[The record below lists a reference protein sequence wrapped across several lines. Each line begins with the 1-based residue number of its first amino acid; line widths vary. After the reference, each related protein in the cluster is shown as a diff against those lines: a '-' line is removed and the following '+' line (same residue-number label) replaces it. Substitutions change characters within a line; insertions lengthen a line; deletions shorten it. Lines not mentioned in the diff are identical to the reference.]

1 MNPWIKKSVI
11 ALCGAT
17 LITGAATAFGDQHPQ
32 RRGEGP
38 HKCGAW
44 MHDDAARAEH
54 RAKRVERLSTD
65 LGLNEEQK
73 QKLAAFFDKLGEQR
87 KAMMGDWKGRHEK
100 IQTLL
105 KGESFDRERAQ
116 VLLNEKVS
124 ALQSKGPELIGAAAD
139 LYDNLNADQQQKLRE
154 FLERRHGH
162 RDHGSKVGSAG

>member
-1 MNPWIKKSVI
+1 MNPWIKKSLI

-17 LITGAATAFGDQHPQ
+17 LITGAATAFGDQH
-32 RRGEGP
+32 RGEGP

-54 RAKRVERLSTD
+54 RTQRVERLSTD

-73 QKLAAFFDKLGEQR
+73 QKLTAFFDKLGEQR

-100 IQTLL
+100 IQALL

-116 VLLNEKVS
+116 ALLNEKVS
-124 ALQSKGPELIGAAAD
+124 ALQSKGPELIGVAAD
-139 LYDNLNADQQQKLRE
+139 LYDSLNADQQQKLRE
-154 FLERRHGH
+154 LLEKRHGH
-162 RDHGSKVGSAG
+162 RGHGSKVDSAG